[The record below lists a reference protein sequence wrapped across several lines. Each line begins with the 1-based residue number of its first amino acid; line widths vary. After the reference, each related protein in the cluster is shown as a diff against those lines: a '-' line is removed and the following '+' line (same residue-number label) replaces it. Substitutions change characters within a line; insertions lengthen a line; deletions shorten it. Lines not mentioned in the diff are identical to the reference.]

1 MSHIED
7 ADELKAVAQDIGLR
21 VRDLRTS
28 PSASR
33 FTVALE
39 DGVDADR
46 VYVHASP
53 TRMTITLDLS
63 DGESQALSYEAALER
78 MLEAIGS

>member
-7 ADELKAVAQDIGLR
+7 ADELKAVAQDFGLR
-21 VRDLRTS
+21 VSELRTNS
-28 PSASR
+28 SASR

-53 TRMTITLDLS
+53 TRITITLDLS
-63 DGESQALSYEAALER
+63 DGESQPLSYDAALER
-78 MLEAIGS
+78 MLEAIDS